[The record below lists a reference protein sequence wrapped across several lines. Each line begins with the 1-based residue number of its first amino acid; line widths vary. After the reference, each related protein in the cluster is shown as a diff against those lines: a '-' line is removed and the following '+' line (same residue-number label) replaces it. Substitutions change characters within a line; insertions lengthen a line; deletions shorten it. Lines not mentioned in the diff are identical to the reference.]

1 METGRELLV
10 ATRNA
15 HKTSEIRAMLGERFS
30 VRDLNDL
37 PEAPEIAETGT
48 TFRENAALKAVGIS
62 EVFPGLVLADDSGL
76 EVDALDGAP
85 GVYSARYAG
94 PGADDAANNTKVL
107 KALAEVPD
115 AERTGRFRC
124 AMVVAQGGKVRSHFS
139 GAVEGRLLT
148 ALSGEK
154 GFGYDPLFVP
164 DGYTESF
171 AVLGSAVKNEISH
184 RSRALSQVVEW
195 LEGEAS

>member
-1 METGRELLV
+1 MEEGRELLV

-15 HKTSEIRAMLGERFS
+15 HKTGEIRAMLGGRFV
-30 VRDLNDL
+30 VRDLTEF
-37 PEAPEIAETGT
+37 PGAPEIAETGA
-48 TFRENAALKAVGIS
+48 TFQENAALKAVGIS

-94 PGADDAANNTKVL
+94 PGADDALNNAKVL
-107 KALAEVPD
+107 KALAGVHP

-124 AMVVAQGGKVRSHFS
+124 EMVVAQGGKVLAGFS

-148 ALSGEK
+148 ELSGEG

-164 DGYTESF
+164 DGYDESF
-171 AVLGSAVKNEISH
+171 AVLGPAVKNEISH
-184 RSRALSQVVEW
+184 RSRALARVVEW
-195 LEGEAS
+195 MPRYA